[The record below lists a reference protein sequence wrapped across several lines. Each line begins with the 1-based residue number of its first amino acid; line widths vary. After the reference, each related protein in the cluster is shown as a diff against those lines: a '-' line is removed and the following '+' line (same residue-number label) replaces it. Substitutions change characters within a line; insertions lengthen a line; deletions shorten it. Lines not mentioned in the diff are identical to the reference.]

1 MKQRIIT
8 GIIFTLVMAAFIV
21 PGYWIIWPPVVL
33 FAAIALMASHELIGA
48 LRQHRL
54 DASYRLA
61 GAGSLLMLLPLAG
74 GWIFGSSG
82 WLPARSGPFRDRFA
96 AGLAR
101 IETPLISLGLTL
113 FVLVLVMMIGSIVLL
128 LKKGPDSLPAAASTM
143 VVMGYVAFPLSCP
156 ILLLD
161 QVPGGWLWVVI
172 GLATPWVSDVSAY
185 FVGSFFGRHA
195 IVPILSPKK
204 TVEGFLGGIAG
215 SMLIQIVIFVLFKRQ
230 LSQPDQPL
238 NLVMLLLFAMIT
250 GAVLS
255 IASQLGDWFA
265 SGFKRW
271 CGVKDFGRIMPGHG
285 GIMDRFDSAF
295 FTLPLTLVM
304 ACLYQILQP

>member
-1 MKQRIIT
+1 MRQRIIT
-8 GIIFTLVMAAFIV
+8 GIIFTLVIAAFMI
-21 PGYWIIWPPVVL
+21 PGYWSIWPPVVL
-33 FAAIALMASHELIGA
+33 FFSIALLASHELVGA
-48 LRQHRL
+48 LRQHQL

-61 GAGSLLMLLPLAG
+61 YGGSLLILTPLAG
-74 GWIFGSSG
+74 GWLFQPAGLPSSVDVPGSG
-82 WLPARSGPFRDRFA
+82 FA

-113 FVLVLVMMIGSIVLL
+113 FVMILVIMLGSIILL
-128 LKKGPDSLPAAASTM
+128 LKKGPDRLPDAVSTM
-143 VVMGYVAFPLSCP
+143 VVIGYVVFPLSCP

-172 GLATPWVSDVSAY
+172 GLATPWISDVSAF
-185 FVGSFFGRHA
+185 FVGSFCGRRP

-204 TVEGFLGGIAG
+204 TVEGFFGGIAG
-215 SMLIQIVIFVLFKRQ
+215 SMLIQIVIFILFRQ
-230 LSQPDQPL
+230 QISQPDRPIDL
-238 NLVMLLLFAMIT
+238 GSLLLFAMVT

-255 IASQLGDWFA
+255 LASQLGDWFA

-271 CGVKDFGRIMPGHG
+271 CCVKDFGKLMPGHG

-295 FTLPLTLVM
+295 FTLPLTLVL
-304 ACLYQILQP
+304 AFLYQVAQA

>member
-1 MKQRIIT
+1 MRQRIIT
-8 GIIFTLVMAAFIV
+8 GIIFTLVIAAFII
-21 PGYWIIWPPVVL
+21 PGYWTIWPPVVL
-33 FAAIALMASHELIGA
+33 FLAIALLASHELIGA

-61 GAGSLLMLLPLAG
+61 YAGSLLILTPLAG
-74 GWIFGSSG
+74 GRLFQSSG
-82 WLPARSGPFRDRFA
+82 LLPEPVVPIDSRLA
-96 AGLAR
+96 AGLMR

-113 FVLVLVMMIGSIVLL
+113 FLMILAIMVGSIILL
-128 LKKGPDSLPAAASTM
+128 LKKGPDRLPDAVSTM
-143 VVMGYVAFPLSCP
+143 VVIGYVVFPLSCP

-172 GLATPWVSDVSAY
+172 GLATPWISDVSAF
-185 FVGSFFGRHA
+185 FVGSFCGRRP

-204 TVEGFLGGIAG
+204 TVEGFFGGIAG
-215 SMLIQIVIFVLFKRQ
+215 SMLIQIVIFLLFRQ
-230 LSQPDQPL
+230 QISQPDRPL
-238 NLVMLLLFAMIT
+238 DLASLLLFAMLT

-271 CGVKDFGRIMPGHG
+271 CCVKDFGKLMPGHG

-304 ACLYQILQP
+304 AFLYQVAQA